1 MSPEPREL
9 PVRLVLRRLR
19 DEAKSRKR
27 SGEFATLA
35 EAQYTVAREY
45 GFASWPRLKIFVQTR
60 SADVSARAAALVR
73 SACSSNLRIARTL
86 LEAEPDL
93 ARYGLATACV
103 TGEAAEV
110 ARLLGRDPEAVHRKL
125 PPLDWEPL
133 LYACFSRFLRADPV
147 RTRGIVEIVRLLL
160 AAGADP
166 NVYWMHDEFRQLP
179 VYGAA
184 GIANNPELTRM
195 LLDAGADPNET
206 YEDPETVGEALY
218 HAVEFPDPTCARML
232 IEAGTSPTDVSH
244 CLGRAL
250 NFPNPAM
257 IEMMLACGA
266 VPHGNHLLQAVYNRR
281 PLSIVA
287 VLLDAG
293 APVDKSNDHGMTPLR
308 VAVAWG
314 RDDLARLLT
323 DRGAD
328 QSRVTAADRSLGAA
342 LSGSPLSAE
351 PAPTAAAGT
360 TAASATNTQPDER
373 VLNDLLGW
381 AVMEGDAASVSR
393 LLAAGAPIDGL
404 PDSEFP
410 PLAQAA
416 WRGRAE
422 VAHVLVDHGAALRW
436 GDGGSAMG
444 ATLHGSV
451 HCHHPEGGPTM
462 KTVDEVTH
470 GEYGQLIRFFAE
482 LGQPIPEYLEG
493 VRELD
498 VPMLLDRLGVQL
510 PDRS

>member
-9 PVRLVLRRLR
+9 PARPVLRRLR

-60 SADVSARAAALVR
+60 SADVSTRAAALVR

-86 LEAEPDL
+86 LEAGPDL
-93 ARYGLATACV
+93 ARHGLAAACV

-110 ARLLGRDPEAVHRKL
+110 ARLLERDPEAVRRKL
-125 PPLDWEPL
+125 APLDWEPL

-147 RTRGIVEIVRLLL
+147 RTRGIVQVVRLLL
-160 AAGADP
+160 DAGADP
-166 NVYWMHDEFRQLP
+166 NVYWLHDEFRQLP

-218 HAVEFPDPTCARML
+218 HAVEFSDPACARML
-232 IEAGTSPTDVSH
+232 IEAGSSRTEVSH

-257 IEMMLACGA
+257 VEMMLACGA
-266 VPHGNHLLQAVYNRR
+266 VPHGHHVLQAVYNRR
-281 PLSIVA
+281 PLSTVA
-287 VLLDAG
+287 ALLDAG
-293 APVDKSNDHGMTPLR
+293 APVDEVDEHGMTPLR

-314 RDDLARLLT
+314 RDDLAGLLT

-328 QSRVTAADRSLGAA
+328 PARVTAADRSLE
-342 LSGSPLSAE
+342 L
-351 PAPTAAAGT
+351 
-360 TAASATNTQPDER
+360 DER
-373 VLNDLLGW
+373 VLNDLLEW
-381 AVMEGDAASVSR
+381 AVMEGDAASVRR

-404 PDSEFP
+404 PDAQFP

-422 VAHVLVDHGAALRW
+422 VARLLVDHGAALRW

-451 HCHHPEGGPTM
+451 HCHHPEGGPSM

-470 GEYGQLIRFFAE
+470 GDYGELIRFFAE
-482 LGQPIPEYLEG
+482 LGQPIPQYLEG

-498 VPMLLDRLGVQL
+498 VPMILDRLGVEVPHQ
-510 PDRS
+510 P